1 MVLDAKALAYTS
13 RDPQKGSSSTISR
26 TDAARFLLR
35 AQFSAP
41 ATDIAEIEKS
51 GYAAWLDARF
61 KDPRGQ
67 KGVDWLTSQGHNAIT
82 KEARYFW
89 PQAGDH
95 MIWNQLLAQP
105 GEMRQRAAF
114 ALSQFFVISL
124 NPIDGFWPPYIM
136 AAWWDL
142 LCDEAFGNF
151 CTLLERVSLNAGM
164 GMYLNTKGNL
174 KEDGATGRQ
183 PDENYAREIMQLFSI
198 GLYELNADGSLKRN
212 AAGKPVETY
221 AQSDVTNLARVFTG
235 YDHDFSRAKKTDVP
249 WQNYPVVGPEF
260 TIDPMKLD
268 PDKHSKLEVNF
279 LGTRIPAGTPGDAAL
294 KIALERLF
302 VHPNVGPFF
311 GRQMIQRMVTSNPS
325 PAYIGRV
332 TAAFNDNGS
341 GVRGDLKA
349 VWRAVLTDPEAL
361 APPDPANPLSGKLRE
376 PVVRMVGWART
387 VGIKSENGAFEL
399 FDTSRSDEGLGQS
412 PLRSPSVFNFFRP
425 GYVPPHTAIAKA
437 ELTTPEFQIQN
448 ETSTA
453 GYINFLQWAI
463 RWGYKDVKPTYEPLL
478 PIAHDVPALVAWLN
492 LHLSGNQL
500 SEPTCRLIEAALR
513 SKVLTAE
520 SPRDAKLDLLASA
533 CLLVLS
539 APEYLVQK

>member
-1 MVLDAKALAYTS
+1 MATKSSVSKA
-13 RDPQKGSSSTISR
+13 
-26 TDAARFLLR
+26 DAARFLLR

-41 ATDIAEIEKS
+41 AADIAAIQSK
-51 GYAAWLDARF
+51 GYDAWLGARF
-61 KDPRGQ
+61 EEPRGQ
-67 KGVDWLTSQGHNAIT
+67 KGVDWLTSRGHNAIT

-105 GEMRQRAAF
+105 DQFRQRAAF
-114 ALSQFFVISL
+114 ALSQFFVVSL

-136 AAWWDL
+136 AAWWDV
-142 LCDEAFGNF
+142 LCDGAFGNF
-151 CTLLERVSLNAGM
+151 RVLLERVSLNAGM

-174 KEDGATGRQ
+174 KEDPATGRQ

-198 GLYELNADGSLKRN
+198 GLYELNLDGSLKLD
-212 AAGKPVETY
+212 AAGEPIETY
-221 AQSDVTNLARVFTG
+221 KQADVTNLARVFTG
-235 YDHDFSRAKKTDVP
+235 YDHDFSRAKKTIVS

-260 TIDPMKLD
+260 AIDPMRLD
-268 PDKHSKLEVNF
+268 PSKHSALEVNF
-279 LGTRIPAGTPGDAAL
+279 LGTHIPAGTPGDIAL
-294 KIALERLF
+294 KTALDRLF
-302 VHPNVGPFF
+302 DHPNVGPFF
-311 GRQMIQRMVTSNPS
+311 GRQMIQRLVTSNPS
-325 PAYIGRV
+325 PAYVRRV
-332 TAAFNDNGS
+332 AAAFNDNGS
-341 GVRGDLKA
+341 GIRGDLRA

-361 APPDPANPLSGKLRE
+361 APPDPSNALAGKLRE
-376 PVVRMVGWART
+376 PVARFVGWART
-387 VGIKSENGAFEL
+387 VGVKSENGQFEL
-399 FDTSRSDEGLGQS
+399 YDTSRSDEGLGQS

-463 RWGYKDVKPTYEPLL
+463 RYGYKDLKPTYETLL
-478 PIAHDVPALVAWLN
+478 PIAHDVPGVVDFLN

-500 SEPTCRLIEAALR
+500 SEPTCRLIETALA
-513 SKVLTAE
+513 SKGVTAE
-520 SPRDAKLDLLASA
+520 SPRDAKLDMLASA
-533 CLLVLS
+533 SLLVLS

>member
-1 MVLDAKALAYTS
+1 MSAAEPPT
-13 RDPQKGSSSTISR
+13 KGSSIS
-26 TDAARFLLR
+26 DAEAARFLLR
-35 AQFSAP
+35 AQFSASP
-41 ATDIAEIEKS
+41 ADIAAVQS
-51 GYAAWLDARF
+51 NGHRAWLDAQF
-61 KDPRGQ
+61 KAPRGQ
-67 KGVDWLTSQGHNAIT
+67 KGVAWLDSQGHNAIT

-105 GEMRQRAAF
+105 DEMRQRMAF
-114 ALSQFFVISL
+114 ALSQFFVVSL

-136 AAWWDL
+136 AAYWDL
-142 LCDEAFGNF
+142 LCDEAYGNF
-151 CTLLERVSLNAGM
+151 RTLLERISLNAGM

-174 KEDGATGRQ
+174 KEDPATGRL

-198 GLYELNADGSLKRN
+198 GLYELNPDGSLKRN

-221 AQSDVTNLARVFTG
+221 VQADVTNLARVFTG
-235 YDHDFSRAKKTDVP
+235 YDHDFSRAKKTNVS
-249 WQNYPVVGPEF
+249 WQNYPVTGPEF

-268 PDKHSKLEVNF
+268 PDKHSNLEVNF
-279 LGTRIPAGTPGDAAL
+279 LGANIPANTPGKQSL
-294 KIALERLF
+294 KIALDRLF
-302 VHPNVGPFF
+302 AHPNVGPFF
-311 GRQMIQRMVTSNPS
+311 GRQMIQRLVTSNPS
-325 PAYIGRV
+325 PAYVRRV
-332 TAAFNDNGS
+332 AAAFDDNGL
-341 GVRGDLKA
+341 GVRGDLKS

-361 APPDPANPLSGKLRE
+361 RPPTTSLSGKLRE
-376 PVVRMVGWART
+376 PVARFVGWART
-387 VGIKSENGAFEL
+387 VGLRSESGAYEL
-399 FDTSRSDEGLGQS
+399 YDASRSDEGLGQS

-453 GYINFLQWAI
+453 GYINFLRWAI
-463 RWGYKDVKPTYEPLL
+463 RWGYKDIKPTYEPLL
-478 PIAHDVPALVAWLN
+478 PFAHDIPALVSWLN

-500 SEPTCRLIEAALR
+500 SAPTSRLIEAALATK
-513 SKVLTAE
+513 SITAD
-520 SPRDAKLDLLASA
+520 SSRDAKLDTLASA

>member
-1 MVLDAKALAYTS
+1 MA
-13 RDPQKGSSSTISR
+13 QGSEITEA
-26 TDAARFLLR
+26 DAARFLLR
-35 AQFSAP
+35 AQFSASP
-41 ATDIAEIEKS
+41 SAIAAVRTK
-51 GYAAWLDARF
+51 GYGRWLNDRF

-67 KGVDWLTSQGHNAIT
+67 KGVAWLDAQGHNAIT

-105 GEMRQRAAF
+105 DEMRQRMAF
-114 ALSQFFVISL
+114 ALSQFFVVSL

-136 AAWWDL
+136 AAYWDL
-142 LCDEAFGNF
+142 LCDEAYGNF
-151 CTLLERVSLNAGM
+151 RTLLERVSLNAGM

-174 KEDGATGRQ
+174 KEDPATGRL

-198 GLYELNADGSLKRN
+198 GLYELNPDGSLKRN
-212 AAGKPVETY
+212 AEGKPVETY
-221 AQSDVTNLARVFTG
+221 TQADVTNLARVFTG
-235 YDHDFSRAKKTDVP
+235 YDHDFTRAKKTNVA
-249 WQNYPVVGPEF
+249 WQDYPVTGPEF
-260 TIDPMKLD
+260 TIDPMRLD
-268 PDKHSKLEVNF
+268 PDKHSMLEVNF
-279 LGTRIPAGTPGDAAL
+279 LGTHIPANMPGDQAL
-294 KIALERLF
+294 KIALDRLF
-302 VHPNVGPFF
+302 AHPNVGPFF
-311 GRQMIQRMVTSNPS
+311 GRQMIQRLVKSNPG
-325 PAYIGRV
+325 PDYVRRV
-332 TAAFNDNGS
+332 AAAFADNGS

-349 VWRAVLTDPEAL
+349 VWTAVLTDPEAL
-361 APPDPANPLSGKLRE
+361 APAEPANTLSGKLRE
-376 PVVRMVGWART
+376 PVARFVGWART
-387 VGIKSENGAFEL
+387 VGIKSETGAFEL

-453 GYINFLQWAI
+453 GYINFLRWAI

-478 PIAHDVPALVAWLN
+478 PIAHDPPAVVSWLN

-500 SEPTCRLIEAALR
+500 SDPTTKLIETALA
-513 SKVLTAE
+513 SKAVSAD
-520 SPRDAKLDLLASA
+520 SPKDMKLDMLASA

>member
-1 MVLDAKALAYTS
+1 MASTE
-13 RDPQKGSSSTISR
+13 SSSAASSISDA
-26 TDAARFLLR
+26 DAARFLLR
-35 AQFSAP
+35 AQFSASP
-41 ATDIAEIEKS
+41 AAIAAVRAN
-51 GYAAWLDARF
+51 GYRAWLDSRF

-67 KGVDWLTSQGHNAIT
+67 KGVDWLTSQGHAAIT
-82 KEARYFW
+82 KEGRYFW

-95 MIWNQLLAQP
+95 MAWNQLLAQP
-105 GEMRQRAAF
+105 DEMRQRMAF
-114 ALSQFFVISL
+114 ALSQFFVVSL

-136 AAWWDL
+136 AAYWDL
-142 LCDEAFGNF
+142 LCDHAYGNF
-151 CTLLERVSLNAGM
+151 RTLLERVSLNAGM

-174 KEDGATGRQ
+174 KEDPATGRL

-198 GLYELNADGSLKRN
+198 GLYELNPDGTEKHN

-221 AQSDVTNLARVFTG
+221 TQADVTNLARVFTG
-235 YDHDFSRAKKTDVP
+235 YDHDFSRAKKTNVS
-249 WQNYPVVGPEF
+249 WMNYPVTGPEF
-260 TIDPMKLD
+260 TIDPMRLD

-279 LGTRIPAGTPGDAAL
+279 LGTRIAADTPGEEAL
-294 KIALERLF
+294 KIALDRLF
-302 VHPNVGPFF
+302 AHPNVGPFF
-311 GRQMIQRMVTSNPS
+311 GRQMIQRLVTSNPS
-325 PAYIGRV
+325 PAYVRRV

-349 VWRAVLTDPEAL
+349 VWRAILTDPEAL
-361 APPDPANPLSGKLRE
+361 ASPDPSDRFAGKLRE
-376 PVVRMVGWART
+376 PVARFVGWART
-387 VGIKSENGAFEL
+387 VGIKSDTGAYEL

-453 GYINFLQWAI
+453 GYINFLRWVI
-463 RWGYKDVKPTYEPLL
+463 RWGYKDIKPTYEPLL
-478 PIAHDVPALVAWLN
+478 PFAHDVPKLVDWLN
-492 LHLSGNQL
+492 LHLSSNQL
-500 SEPTCRLIEAALR
+500 SEPTCKLIAAALG
-513 SKVLTAE
+513 SKGITAD
-520 SPRDAKLDLLASA
+520 SPSDAKLDMLASA

>member
-1 MVLDAKALAYTS
+1 MANASLAGATAVRKSSVSKA
-13 RDPQKGSSSTISR
+13 
-26 TDAARFLLR
+26 DAARFLLR

-41 ATDIAEIEKS
+41 ESDITAIQAR
-51 GYAAWLDARF
+51 GYDAWLRARF
-61 KDPRGQ
+61 EEPRGQ
-67 KGVDWLTSQGHNAIT
+67 KGVDWLTERGHNAIT

-105 GEMRQRAAF
+105 DQFRQRAAF
-114 ALSQFFVISL
+114 ALSQFFVVSL

-136 AAWWDL
+136 AAWWDV
-142 LCDEAFGNF
+142 LCDGAFGNF
-151 CTLLERVSLNAGM
+151 RVLLERVSLNAGM

-174 KEDGATGRQ
+174 KEDPATGRQ

-198 GLYELNADGSLKRN
+198 GLYELNQDGSLKLD
-212 AAGKPVETY
+212 AAGKPIETY
-221 AQSDVTNLARVFTG
+221 KQADVTNLARVFTG
-235 YDHDFSRAKKTDVP
+235 YDHDFSRAKKTTVS

-260 TIDPMKLD
+260 AIDPMKLD
-268 PDKHSKLEVNF
+268 PSKHSALEVNF
-279 LGTRIPAGTPGDAAL
+279 LGTHIAAGTAGDIAL
-294 KIALERLF
+294 KTALDRLF
-302 VHPNVGPFF
+302 EHPNVGPFF
-311 GRQMIQRMVTSNPS
+311 GRQMIQRLVTSNPS
-325 PAYIGRV
+325 PAYIRRV
-332 TAAFNDNGS
+332 AAAFNDNGS
-341 GVRGDLKA
+341 GIRGDLRA

-361 APPDPANPLSGKLRE
+361 APPDPSNALAGKLRE
-376 PVVRMVGWART
+376 PVARFVGWART
-387 VGIKSENGAFEL
+387 VGVKSENGDFEL
-399 FDTSRSDEGLGQS
+399 YDTSRSDEGLGQS

-463 RWGYKDVKPTYEPLL
+463 RYGYKDLKPTYDPLL
-478 PIAHDVPALVAWLN
+478 PIAHDVPGVVDFLN

-500 SEPTCRLIEAALR
+500 SEPTCRLIETALA
-513 SKVLTAE
+513 SKGVTAD
-520 SPRDAKLDLLASA
+520 SPRDAKLDMLASA
-533 CLLVLS
+533 SLLVLS